1 MRYVYIA
8 LVAVL
13 SGIVVV
19 FTLQNLQSTTVS
31 LLTMQVTLPLAV
43 FVFLFYVIGML
54 TGGFVL
60 AFLRTSVQRA
70 RRRSH

>member
-19 FTLQNLQSTTVS
+19 FTVQNLQSTTVS

-43 FVFLFYVIGML
+43 FVFLVYVIGML

-60 AFLRTSVQRA
+60 AFLRTSVQRT